1 MGQLIEMSN
10 TATMGTCEIADLLNK
25 QHYHIKVS
33 AQRLAESG
41 VINGGTA
48 LRDTPY
54 INEQNKQTYF
64 EYRLNKRDSIILVAQ
79 NCPEFTARIVDRWQ
93 ELEQAV
99 VTGALQQVDGLTF
112 LTKVCETDVY
122 TREEKREMI
131 RKAAKDYGCEKY
143 LPEAPSRLPLARTKA
158 ASKKPRAHAVAHG
171 LTFEQAIQ
179 EFVANMSGTGT
190 MPTEDAYLLF
200 CEMYGTNMARRN
212 KFVAAVRVAGA
223 DKRPMRFDGISR
235 QGFIFH

>member
-1 MGQLIEMSN
+1 M
-10 TATMGTCEIADLLNK
+10 LNGFLSRGFFT
-25 QHYHIKVS
+25 QP
-33 AQRLAESG
+33 LAESDFT
-41 VINGGTA
+41 NGRG
-48 LRDTPY
+48 R
-54 INEQNKQTYF
+54 TYT

-93 ELEQAV
+93 ELEEGVANRPAALSHVDQIKGLLAARLLTVAEAENAV
-99 VTGALQQVDGLTF
+99 LRSVG
-112 LTKVCETDVY
+112 
-122 TREEKREMI
+122 M
-131 RKAAKDYGCEKY
+131 RK
-143 LPEAPSRLPLARTKA
+143 LPSARTKA

-235 QGFIFH
+235 QGFKFH

>member
-1 MGQLIEMSN
+1 MGQLVTTMSS
-10 TATMGTCEIADLLNK
+10 IAFLKD
-25 QHYHIKVS
+25 I
-33 AQRLAESG
+33 
-41 VINGGTA
+41 INPAREAAGENPV
-48 LRDTPY
+48 RNNDF
-54 INEQNKQTYF
+54 I
-64 EYRLNKRDSIILVAQ
+64 
-79 NCPEFTARIVDRWQ
+79 ARIEDELDDLPAYELFVSYGKESKRYQLNVDQMLLVGMR
-93 ELEQAV
+93 ESKSVRRSVLAKLKAFEASF
-99 VTGALQQVDGLTF
+99 TTPSVDSLTF

-143 LPEAPSRLPLARTKA
+143 LPEAPSRLPSTHTKA
-158 ASKKPRAHAVAHG
+158 ASKKPRAHSVAHG

-179 EFVANMSGTGT
+179 EFVANMSGTGA

-235 QGFIFH
+235 QGFKFH